1 MFMETQLCHR
11 LLWLFILLLFNG
23 FFLPNQ
29 LDLLAIDKL
38 GGMDFQALCLEICVH
53 FFEN

>member
-1 MFMETQLCHR
+1 METQLCHR
-11 LLWLFILLLFNG
+11 LLWLFILLLFKG

-38 GGMDFQALCLEICVH
+38 GGMDFLALCLEICVH

>member
-11 LLWLFILLLFNG
+11 LLWLFILLLLKG

-29 LDLLAIDKL
+29 LDLLPIDKL
-38 GGMDFQALCLEICVH
+38 GGMDFQALCFEIWVH
-53 FFEN
+53 FVEN